1 MKIAIAGL
9 GAIGGWIAAR
19 LLAAG
24 EQPVALVTPRHLE
37 PLARHG
43 LRLRHGGVEQR
54 WPLRASDRAADLGV
68 QDLVIIACKATALGG
83 LAPALAPMIGPDTLI
98 LSAMNGVPWWF
109 FHGLAPSM
117 AHQPLES
124 VDPGGAISRA
134 LPPDR
139 VIGGVVHLA
148 ASLPEPGLVDHS
160 RGDCVIVGDPMRRRT
175 DGRHAEDDRAGAI
188 AELFRR
194 AAIDAP
200 WTADI
205 HAEVW
210 SKLWGNMTMNPVSAL
225 TGATMAT
232 ILADRD
238 ACDLMARAMVEAGDV
253 GRKLDIPIPMTPEAR
268 LGIAAGLGAVR
279 TSMLQDVQ
287 AGRPTELDALV
298 GAVIEIARRVDV
310 PVPTIS
316 GLMGLARL
324 QAQGLGLYPVS
335 PQGPVSA
342 TGPGSATGPA

>member
-43 LRLRHGGVEQR
+43 LRLRHADAEQR
-54 WPLRASDRAADLGV
+54 WPLQASDRAADLGP

-83 LAPALAPMIGPDTLI
+83 LAPALAPLIGPKTLI
-98 LSAMNGVPWWF
+98 VSAMNGVPWWF
-109 FHGLAPSM
+109 FHGLSPAM
-117 AHQPLES
+117 AKQPLES

-160 RGDCVIVGDPMRRRT
+160 HGDRIVIGDPMRRRS
-175 DGRHAEDDRAGAI
+175 DGGHAGDDRAGALV
-188 AELFRR
+188 ELFRHAR
-194 AAIDAP
+194 IDTP
-200 WTADI
+200 WASDI

-225 TGATMAT
+225 TGETMDV

-238 ACDLMARAMVEAGDV
+238 ACDLMARAMIEAGDV

-268 LGIAAGLGAVR
+268 LNIAAGLGAVR
-279 TSMLQDVQ
+279 TSMLQDVN
-287 AGRPTELDALV
+287 AGRPIELDALV
-298 GAVIEIARRVDV
+298 GAVIEIADRVGV
-310 PVPTIS
+310 PVPTIR

-324 QAQGLGLYPVS
+324 RARQLGLYP
-335 PQGPVSA
+335 A
-342 TGPGSATGPA
+342 APAAPAVLEPPAA